1 MKWIESFETK
11 YVDGYRAVVVLVVA
25 VCLIGLALTIG
36 YWSKTKATPKVYVAK
51 DDFSSLGWSDVKD
64 SILPALEEAVDPDS
78 ESDST
83 SRKIEE
89 KPLVDPRIVEIHT
102 ILSKQFERNKDGVQ
116 QFRTL
121 VPKRYLQELLLEN
134 RLIPNSWSSR
144 YIKDI
149 RPLATSLSTD
159 GRINRI
165 SSLEGRA
172 ETLILAIQGFTILYR
187 DAIDEAKSEASLL
200 NEGEVKRQ
208 ELADEIL
215 MKVLPI
221 FVGVL
226 LSIILLM
233 VFIRIEVHL
242 RKIAARN

>member
-1 MKWIESFETK
+1 MKWIERFETK
-11 YVDGYRAVVVLVVA
+11 YVDVYRAVVVLVVVA
-25 VCLIGLALTIG
+25 SLIGLLLTIG
-36 YWSKTKATPKVYVAK
+36 YWSKTKATPREYNAQ
-51 DDFSSLGWSDVKD
+51 DELSSPGWSDVKD
-64 SILPALEEAVDPDS
+64 SILPAIEEAVAP
-78 ESDST
+78 ESDSG
-83 SRKIEE
+83 SPREKIEE
-89 KPLVDPRIVEIHT
+89 KPLVDPRIVEIHI

-121 VPKRYLQELLLEN
+121 VPRRYLQELLLEN
-134 RLIPNSWSSR
+134 RLIPNSWSSQ
-144 YIKDI
+144 YIENI
-149 RPLATSLSTD
+149 RPLATSLSND

-172 ETLILAIQGFTILYR
+172 ETLILAIQRFTILYR
-187 DAIDEAKSEASLL
+187 AAIDEAKLATRSL
-200 NEGEVKRQ
+200 NKGEVKRQ

-226 LSIILLM
+226 FSILLLM

-242 RKIAARN
+242 RKIAVRN